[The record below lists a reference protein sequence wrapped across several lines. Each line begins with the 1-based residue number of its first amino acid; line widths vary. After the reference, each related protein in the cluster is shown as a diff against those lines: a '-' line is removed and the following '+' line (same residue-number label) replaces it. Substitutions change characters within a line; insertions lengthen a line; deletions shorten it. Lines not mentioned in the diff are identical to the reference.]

1 MRRTQIFFLLL
12 ALLFSLVGY
21 SQQADS
27 HLRKGLTAQDQ
38 AREAAAK
45 KAWPAYFAAFRAA
58 VKKRDRATL
67 KEKLM
72 ILEFNGS
79 PALRDAAFRKWDNP
93 KVRGWAKFDRV
104 LTLGAVPLDSSG
116 GEQDPATALPSR
128 IAPPAASRGSY
139 KGWFTV
145 FEFREDG
152 RWYCLQFTSPADFR

>member
-1 MRRTQIFFLLL
+1 MSRTKTFVLLL
-12 ALLFSLVGY
+12 ALLFSLTGY
-21 SQQADS
+21 SQKAES
-27 HLRKGLTAQDQ
+27 HLRTGLPVQDQ

-72 ILEFNGS
+72 IPEFNGS
-79 PALRDAAFRKWDNP
+79 TELRDAAFRKWDNP
-93 KVRGWAKFDRV
+93 RIRGWAKFDRV

-116 GEQDPATALPSR
+116 GEQDPATALPTR
-128 IAPPAASRGSY
+128 IAPPAARRGSY